1 VTCDQHHR
9 QYLIHVHLSGC
20 WNVELYRVRTKQ
32 QRVQREREQRVFAM
46 VVSFLLRFIFPPP
59 PSFFITAMSMI
70 SLISSAKLGF
80 SEVRGENLQ
89 YSKFWNVNPRKSGR
103 RQIKLSSRTGMLFAY
118 TPSFLAGLASLV
130 FFTHQNA
137 RFLLL
142 ASALTLH
149 FFKRIFEVR

>member
-1 VTCDQHHR
+1 VDFGTLNSTEYR
-9 QYLIHVHLSGC
+9 QSRRG
-20 WNVELYRVRTKQ
+20 WRERERE
-32 QRVQREREQRVFAM
+32 REREQIVFAM

-59 PSFFITAMSMI
+59 PSSFITAMSVI
-70 SLISSAKLGF
+70 CLISSANLGF

-103 RQIKLSSRTGMLFAY
+103 KQIKLSSRTGMLVAY
-118 TPSFLAGLASLV
+118 TPAFLAGLASLV

-142 ASALTLH
+142 ASALTFH

>member
-9 QYLIHVHLSGC
+9 QYLLLVHLSGC
-20 WNVELYRVRTKQ
+20 WNIELYRQSRWGC
-32 QRVQREREQRVFAM
+32 REREQIVFAM

-59 PSFFITAMSMI
+59 PSSFITAMSVI
-70 SLISSAKLGF
+70 CLISSANLGF

-89 YSKFWNVNPRKSGR
+89 YSKFWNVNLRKSGR
-103 RQIKLSSRTGMLFAY
+103 KQIKLSSRTGMLVAY
-118 TPSFLAGLASLV
+118 TPAFLAGLASLV